1 MHKII
6 VSAAP
11 GLAFIVGLFTIKQ
24 LTPFYKIILLQVMIY
39 LVVLYLSYTVSLQHI
54 HLVYNIYLPVEIALL
69 LRSVAIYFK
78 KRSERVIL
86 LVCFVLFLLV
96 YFIQI
101 GGKLTSFANFASV
114 AEGLIMLVIYL
125 TILKIQFSIP
135 TFTAGTS
142 SLFWL
147 CMGSAIYFGG
157 TIPLLSIFNF
167 ANKNFLSEHGTL
179 FNSIVDVLANIRYLS
194 VALSFWLCYRT
205 HNRSLK
211 GIA

>member
-11 GLAFIVGLFTIKQ
+11 GLACIIGLFAFNR
-24 LTPFYKIILLQVMIY
+24 LTAFYKIIFFQVIIY
-39 LVVLYLSYTVSLQHI
+39 LIVLYLTYTVAPKNI
-54 HLVYNIYLPVEIALL
+54 HLVYNIYVPVEMALL
-69 LRSVAIYFK
+69 LGSAAMYFK

-86 LVCFVLFLLV
+86 LFGFLLFLLV
-96 YFIQI
+96 YVVQI

-125 TILKIQFSIP
+125 TILKIQFSVP
-135 TFTAGTS
+135 GFTAGTS
-142 SLFWL
+142 VLFWL
-147 CMGSAIYFGG
+147 CMGSAVYFGG

-167 ANKNFLSEHGTL
+167 ANKNFLAEHGTL
-179 FNSIVDVLANIRYLS
+179 FNAIVDVLANVRYLA

-205 HNRSLK
+205 HSRSLK